1 MKKLSKVQVL
11 GIVRH
16 VLTFTGGILV
26 AKGLINDSTMVELVG
41 GIVTVVGMIWSIVS
55 KAPFSQHRTDTWIT
69 TRVVLTHYFTRT
81 YVHTQDFNCLK
92 VPLPPCIK
100 ECKLHPLLK

>member
-41 GIVTVVGMIWSIVS
+41 GKPPFHNTVPIHG
-55 KAPFSQHRTDTWIT
+55 
-69 TRVVLTHYFTRT
+69 
-81 YVHTQDFNCLK
+81 
-92 VPLPPCIK
+92 
-100 ECKLHPLLK
+100 